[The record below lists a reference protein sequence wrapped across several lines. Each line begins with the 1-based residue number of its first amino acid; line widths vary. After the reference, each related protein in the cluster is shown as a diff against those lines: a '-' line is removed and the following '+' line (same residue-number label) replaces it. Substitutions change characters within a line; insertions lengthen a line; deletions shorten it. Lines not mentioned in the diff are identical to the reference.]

1 MWSQRAS
8 AVSTCSPGWSLGSIT
23 SHPLPQ
29 SLLLVFRH
37 PGSLTPTPP
46 SVPILAIF
54 CGQPKPY
61 LSHRNVSAASFH
73 NTCFLFYMTLD
84 KLRLPSPECF
94 AVQLLS
100 CVWLFATP
108 WTAACQASLSF
119 TISWSLLKFISIE
132 SVMLAKYLIDLFNL
146 VWNNF
151 VLKSG
156 FQRDLHCCV
165 YCSIILHSNIWK
177 QPKHPSKDE

>member
-1 MWSQRAS
+1 MKRLFWFSLEVILQLQALSETPQTVLGLCSKPSKMWSQRAS

-73 NTCFLFYMTLD
+73 NACFLFYMTLD

-100 CVWLFATP
+100 CV
-108 WTAACQASLSF
+108 
-119 TISWSLLKFISIE
+119 
-132 SVMLAKYLIDLFNL
+132 
-146 VWNNF
+146 
-151 VLKSG
+151 
-156 FQRDLHCCV
+156 
-165 YCSIILHSNIWK
+165 
-177 QPKHPSKDE
+177 

>member
-1 MWSQRAS
+1 MWSQCAS
-8 AVSTCSPGWSLGSIT
+8 AVSTCSAGWSLGSIT

-29 SLLLVFRH
+29 SLLLVFH
-37 PGSLTPTPP
+37 QPGSLTPTPP

-84 KLRLPSPECF
+84 KLRSPSPECF

-119 TISWSLLKFISIE
+119 TISQSLLKFTSLE
-132 SVMLAKYLIDLFNL
+132 SVMSSNHLILCLPLLPLVFPSIKIFFFWPQMAKVLELQHQSFQGVFRIDF
-146 VWNNF
+146 F
-151 VLKSG
+151 
-156 FQRDLHCCV
+156 
-165 YCSIILHSNIWK
+165 
-177 QPKHPSKDE
+177 

>member
-1 MWSQRAS
+1 MKRLFWFSLEVILQLQALSETPQTGLGLCSKPSKMWSQCAS
-8 AVSTCSPGWSLGSIT
+8 AVSTCSAGWSLGSIT

-29 SLLLVFRH
+29 SLLLVFH
-37 PGSLTPTPP
+37 QPGSLTPTPP

-84 KLRLPSPECF
+84 KLRSPSPECF

-100 CVWLFATP
+100 CV
-108 WTAACQASLSF
+108 
-119 TISWSLLKFISIE
+119 
-132 SVMLAKYLIDLFNL
+132 
-146 VWNNF
+146 
-151 VLKSG
+151 
-156 FQRDLHCCV
+156 
-165 YCSIILHSNIWK
+165 
-177 QPKHPSKDE
+177 